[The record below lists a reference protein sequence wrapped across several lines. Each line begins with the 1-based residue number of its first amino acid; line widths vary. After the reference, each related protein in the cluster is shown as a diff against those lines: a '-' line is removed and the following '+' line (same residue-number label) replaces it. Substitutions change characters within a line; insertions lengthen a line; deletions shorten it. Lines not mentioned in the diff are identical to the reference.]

1 MAPSTGRSGKLFAPG
16 ATIAATNGAGG
27 HRHDSNA
34 RRSARRLALV
44 LFSLLATSAL
54 TPILLARQA
63 RAEECAAELPPSDV
77 ASPAKLYDR
86 LRSSTDADLLAID
99 FDRRVIAKTCAWIY
113 QVKVLT
119 TAGAVVEL
127 EFAAKDLNLVGA
139 RGPENDREARDLLK
153 SLGADPALLK
163 EGGET
168 EESGRPSTATKA
180 NQDGESSGSNSGSG
194 GPSSGG
200 SSSGGSSGGGSGESD
215 SEGGSS
221 GSGGSGSG
229 GSGSGGSGSDGS
241 GSDGSGG
248 GDSGGG
254 EGGEG
259 GGD

>member
-1 MAPSTGRSGKLFAPG
+1 MAPSTRHSGKI
-16 ATIAATNGAGG
+16 IASGVTNGAGG

-34 RRSARRLALV
+34 RRSVRRLALV

-54 TPILLARQA
+54 TPILPARQA
-63 RAEECAAELPPSDV
+63 RAEECAAAALPSDV
-77 ASPAKLYDR
+77 APPAALYTR
-86 LRSSTDADLLAID
+86 LRNSTDADLLAIN
-99 FDRRVIAKTCAWIY
+99 FDRRVVAKTCAWIY

-139 RGPENDREARDLLK
+139 RGPQNDREARDLLK

-194 GPSSGG
+194 G
-200 SSSGGSSGGGSGESD
+200 SSSGGSSGGGSGDSD
-215 SEGGSS
+215 SEGGGS

-229 GSGSGGSGSDGS
+229 GSGSGGSGDS
-241 GSDGSGG
+241 GSGG

>member
-1 MAPSTGRSGKLFAPG
+1 MTSSTRHPGKVIAPG
-16 ATIAATNGAGG
+16 AANGAGG
-27 HRHDSNA
+27 HWRDSTR
-34 RRSARRLALV
+34 RRSARRLALA

-54 TPILLARQA
+54 TPILSMRQA
-63 RAEECAAELPPSDV
+63 QAEECAATIAPPSDI
-77 ASPAKLYDR
+77 STPAKLYDR

-99 FDRRVIAKTCAWIY
+99 FDNRVIASTCTWVY

-127 EFAAKDLNLVGA
+127 DFTAKDLDLVGA
-139 RGPENDREARDLLK
+139 RGPQNDSGARDLLK

-163 EGGET
+163 DGGE
-168 EESGRPSTATKA
+168 SDDQGRPSTATNKG
-180 NQDGESSGSNSGSG
+180 QEGESSNSGSG
-194 GPSSGG
+194 SSG
-200 SSSGGSSGGGSGESD
+200 SSD

-221 GSGGSGSG
+221 DSGGSGNSGSGGGGSGGSGSG
-229 GSGSGGSGSDGS
+229 GSGSGGG
-241 GSDGSGG
+241 GSGG